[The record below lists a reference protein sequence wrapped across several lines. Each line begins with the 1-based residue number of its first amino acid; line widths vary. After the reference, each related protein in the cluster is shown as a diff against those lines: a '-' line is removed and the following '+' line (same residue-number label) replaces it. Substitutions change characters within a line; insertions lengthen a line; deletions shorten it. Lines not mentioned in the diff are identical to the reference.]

1 MGGWEYMVQI
11 EALVPQVQEEEEHR
25 VVLYVQVEHYQ
36 KKSHDLE
43 PKSIIPGLV
52 PVDYESGLS
61 LN

>member
-1 MGGWEYMVQI
+1 MVQI